1 MDNDKLQQTQGLYHF
16 GAFRL
21 DAAERRL
28 WCVDE
33 PISLTPKQFDLLFY
47 FVENAGRVAK
57 KSELLDAVWTDT
69 YIEEAT
75 LARNI
80 SWLRNKLS
88 DCEDDK
94 PLIETV
100 SKLGYRFAAEVTRS
114 ENNGN
119 SLIVEEQT
127 VQHFRGEEVIT
138 MDDAFAE
145 RRGEA
150 ERGRRPERENTN
162 LLPPNI
168 SSSRFLLAAI
178 ALVALAGSGFFLYWN
193 IKNSVE
199 LPTESSAD
207 VTLNRNAVKGRP
219 QIEIGSIVH
228 LQNRYPNDGSY
239 LDAWGAVWSNPQFAQ
254 VPTEIM
260 FVSTH
265 DNPNRD
271 NGSGSWEIVSA
282 SGKSNGEP
290 LEVGDRIHLK
300 NMYPNAGYLDACG
313 WVEHL
318 RVFRN
323 YSNQSGAVFTTRS
336 PARDNGTGVWIIRS
350 ATELFGSP
358 VLEGNSIA
366 IESAFSIND
375 KGIIRISGFLNV
387 AGYVKDIPSFNDYD
401 GASLV
406 FTQNRSNGQPVIDIW
421 TITTSKAAL
430 VSTQV
435 SKLCIY

>member
-1 MDNDKLQQTQGLYHF
+1 MDNAKPQQAREFYRF

-28 WCVDE
+28 WCEDE

-47 FVENAGRVAK
+47 FVENAGRTAK
-57 KSELLDAVWTDT
+57 KSELLGAVWADT
-69 YIEEAT
+69 YVEETT
-75 LARNI
+75 LARNV
-80 SWLRNKLS
+80 SWLRKLL
-88 DCEDDK
+88 EDGAGGERI
-94 PLIETV
+94 IETIP
-100 SKLGYRFAAEVTRS
+100 KLGYRFTAEVTRS
-114 ENNGN
+114 DNDENA
-119 SLIVEEQT
+119 LIVEEQT
-127 VQHFRGEEVIT
+127 VQYFRGEESISI
-138 MDDAFAE
+138 DDAFAE
-145 RRGEA
+145 RRGEE

-168 SSSRFLLAAI
+168 SSSPFSYSRFLLAAI

-193 IKNSVE
+193 KKKSVA
-199 LPTESSAD
+199 LPIESSAD
-207 VTLNRNAVKGRP
+207 VALNRSALNERP
-219 QIEIGSIVH
+219 QIKIGSVVH

-239 LDAWGAVWSNPQFAQ
+239 LDAWGAVWSKPEFKQ
-254 VPTEIM
+254 VPTETM

-282 SGKSNGEP
+282 SGKSKGEP

-318 RVFRN
+318 PVFKN
-323 YSNQSGAVFTTRS
+323 YSNHSGAVFTTRS
-336 PARDNGTGVWIIRS
+336 PDRDNGTGVWIIRS

-358 VLEGNSIA
+358 VLEGDSIA
-366 IESAFSIND
+366 IESAFIIND

-401 GASLV
+401 GSRLV
-406 FTQNRSNGQPVIDIW
+406 LTQNRSNGQPIIDIW
-421 TITTSKAAL
+421 TITISKAVL
-430 VSTQV
+430 
-435 SKLCIY
+435 K